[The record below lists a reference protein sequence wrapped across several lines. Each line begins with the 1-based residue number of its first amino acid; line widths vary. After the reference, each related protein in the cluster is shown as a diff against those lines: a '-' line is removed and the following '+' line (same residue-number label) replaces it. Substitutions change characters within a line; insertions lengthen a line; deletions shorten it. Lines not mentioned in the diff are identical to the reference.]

1 MNVVVFSF
9 QVIFCKHSF
18 THFILIS
25 STQTNFGK
33 LIETRNDRF
42 YDFLASWRSNSL
54 FLFLPLPL
62 PSQLWTLLFYVC
74 FSVPCLQ
81 ILSITYYSAL
91 IAEVIHSILYFTLQG
106 SFQRIKSA
114 LPWQKNNNKK
124 SLFAGLWLLCYYAIM
139 HKKFFGSITASNSW
153 KYLCIHYIADRGKK

>member
-91 IAEVIHSILYFTLQG
+91 IAEVIHSILYFTLQQ
-106 SFQRIKSA
+106 SFQRIKLA
-114 LPWQKNNNKK
+114 LPWQKNKK
-124 SLFAGLWLLCYYAIM
+124 QKTNPIWWWRSTWDGWSEAGIM
-139 HKKFFGSITASNSW
+139 DSFKF
-153 KYLCIHYIADRGKK
+153 KYKYEYLCDMHNQVQ